1 MVYQGVLKD
10 ATVLLSILSSLH
22 ILFGFA
28 SNFPVFRLIPV
39 FNANFPD
46 FAPNSL
52 LTHLSMW
59 YHVHGVRIGGGAPQ
73 GGGQGVLDFF

>member
-39 FNANFPD
+39 FNANFPV
-46 FAPNSL
+46 FTPNYLS
-52 LTHLSMW
+52 THLSMW
-59 YHVHGVRIGGGAPQ
+59 YHVSDVRIGGG
-73 GGGQGVLDFF
+73 GGISSVVSRRS